1 MSRGVASFCRL
12 GLTPRTHGSTCVFS
26 SGFAQLP
33 ETRTRTTGAA
43 VVLMDL
49 AGWRLDVNPHE
60 TLPA

>member
-12 GLTPRTHGSTCVFS
+12 TSAPRARRRPFS
-26 SGFAQLP
+26 PLQLP

>member
-1 MSRGVASFCRL
+1 MSRGVASFCRPTAVGHWL
-12 GLTPRTHGSTCVFS
+12 ADTAAEFS
-26 SGFAQLP
+26 MSQLAL
-33 ETRTRTTGAA
+33 TRTRTTGAA